1 MGFAHFFVEPL
12 IFASVCSILIVLIG
26 LAAYVTLPVAQ
37 YPGIAPPT
45 IQVTASYPG
54 ASAEV
59 VSETVAT
66 PLEQEISGVDD
77 VAIARLAVAER
88 PSHGGD
94 MDSEVALLDVDAGPD
109 ARDQLVL
116 RDQFAGLLDH
126 RAQDVE
132 RAAAKP
138 DGSVVSSSSS
148 SCRAGT
154 SARPRRRPVQAR
166 LISLNQD

>member
-1 MGFAHFFVEPL
+1 MGFTHFFVDRL

-66 PLEQEISGVDD
+66 PLEQEISRVDD
-77 VAIARLAVAER
+77 VLAVAER

-116 RDQFAGLLDH
+116 RDQFAGPLDH

-138 DGSVVSSSSS
+138 DGRWSLPPAAA
-148 SCRAGT
+148 AGPE
-154 SARPRRRPVQAR
+154 RPLGRGGGLFRHA
-166 LISLNQD
+166 